1 MLSQDQ
7 NLDHQ
12 VTMLE
17 KWEIDKLFQEKASG
31 KDCDCP
37 KFQKLLN
44 YIREEDCVIVSFL
57 DRLGRNYEDI
67 KQTVAL

>member
-17 KWEIDKLFQEKASG
+17 KCEVDKLFQEKASG

-37 KFQKLLN
+37 EFQKLLN
-44 YIREEDCVIVSFL
+44 YIREKDCVIVSFL
-57 DRLGRNYEDI
+57 DCLGRNYEDI